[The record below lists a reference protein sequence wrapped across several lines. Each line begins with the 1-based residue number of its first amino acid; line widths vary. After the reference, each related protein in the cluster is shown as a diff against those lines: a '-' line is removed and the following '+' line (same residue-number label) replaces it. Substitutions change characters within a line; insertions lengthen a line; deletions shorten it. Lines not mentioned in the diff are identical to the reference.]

1 MKIDLN
7 TCEAGDILIS
17 SHGEKLEYISKTPY
31 NNYTYLDHVVRYTGE
46 EFGDNNYGTRTNDG
60 FVFAKNRKPETDH
73 DIVEIIKKVK

>member
-17 SHGEKLEYISKTPY
+17 KHGWKL
-31 NNYTYLDHVVRYTGE
+31 TYVKKLNSEIDYYHHEVKYEDGSR
-46 EFGDNNYGTRTNDG
+46 GTRVNSG
-60 FVFAKNRKPETDH
+60 HVMKNEGKRLDSDH